1 MGALDGRV
9 ALVTGAGR
17 GMGREHA
24 LLFAAEGAR
33 VVVNDTGA
41 ERDGSGADPD
51 VAAAV
56 AEEIVRAGGA
66 AVASADD
73 VATME
78 GAQRAAD
85 LAIGE
90 LGGLDVLVNNA
101 GVLRDRMFVNMTED
115 EWDDVIRGHLRS
127 HFCATHVAAG
137 VWRDRSKSGETVDAA
152 VVNVSSTSGLRGAVG
167 QSNYGAAKAGIAA
180 LTVILAEELA
190 RYGVRVNAI
199 VPVARTR
206 MTEEV
211 AGIADLVR
219 APDDPGA
226 FDVYHPRNVSP
237 MVAWLGSSGCPLT
250 GRVFLVRGGEVRLFE
265 GWRDDRAVSQ
275 DERWSV
281 EAVGRAAASLVDG
294 ADGAEGPEN

>member
-1 MGALDGRV
+1 MGSLDGRV

-24 LLFAAEGAR
+24 LLFAAHGAR

-41 ERDGSGADPD
+41 ERDGSGGDPS
-51 VAAAV
+51 VAASV
-56 AEEIVRAGGA
+56 VEEIMGAGGT

-73 VATME
+73 VATMD
-78 GAQRAAD
+78 GAQHAVE
-85 LAIGE
+85 LATETFGR
-90 LGGLDVLVNNA
+90 LDVLINNA
-101 GVLRDRMFVNMTED
+101 GVLRDRMFVNMTEE

-127 HFCATHVAAG
+127 HFCATRVAAG
-137 VWRDRSKSGETVDAA
+137 LWRDRTKAGESVDAA

-219 APDDPGA
+219 VPADPAA
-226 FDVYHPRNVSP
+226 FDVFHPGNVSP
-237 MVAWLGSSGCPLT
+237 LVAWLASAPCPLT

-265 GWRDDRAVSQ
+265 GWRDDRAVVR

-281 EAVGRAAASLVDG
+281 EGVGEAATSLVAG
-294 ADGAEGPEN
+294 ADAGQT